1 MIITKG
7 ETTVALYAIGYM
19 KETWF
24 IDKWNKMKF
33 AFIKEE
39 NQEKYF
45 NILLIHQNNENDII
59 SSPETAFFDLVI
71 LGSSLFGIPNVN
83 FHEENRWHTYKPGS
97 SIVTTYNQTEIRPK
111 HMGLLNI
118 RRKDFQFE
126 PYFLKETQ
134 RELLLKEISAK
145 ELKKMQQNTDKN
157 DNNNDKKGEFN
168 GFLEDELEFLLE
180 KEILQLLKDFQSKTF
195 DKETTKLPLLRL
207 KVEYSGFDA
216 IRIQRLEKKF
226 AFKVANSGYLT
237 IIYSKI
243 HMLIYL
249 F

>member
-1 MIITKG
+1 MCLTCCMQETTYFNTYFDINYHILSKTLSLKVNFIGKPNHSNEKNDVLEISPLIITKG

-24 IDKWNKMKF
+24 IDKWNKQKF
-33 AFIKEE
+33 VFIKEE
-39 NQEKYF
+39 NHEKYF

-71 LGSSLFGIPNVN
+71 LGSSLFGVPNVN

-97 SIVTTYNQTEIRPK
+97 SIVTTYNQSEIRPK

-134 RELLLKEISAK
+134 RELLLKEISSK

-157 DNNNDKKGEFN
+157 EVNSDKKGEFK

-180 KEILQLLKDFQSKTF
+180 KEILQLLKVT
-195 DKETTKLPLLRL
+195 LL
-207 KVEYSGFDA
+207 
-216 IRIQRLEKKF
+216 
-226 AFKVANSGYLT
+226 
-237 IIYSKI
+237 
-243 HMLIYL
+243 M
-249 F
+249 